1 MRENEEFNRC
11 PMCENHCPEDAPECG
26 RGRRYFEESGMRYTA
41 AEYGDEHRRHH
52 DVPPRRHCG
61 GHPDMPEEGGRH
73 FREHDHPMAEERRG
87 CHGRGPGEFD
97 GDSREHSGRRPHPE
111 FLRDPESLEGMF
123 MMCARKMRHNARRR
137 FGSTQDRIIRI
148 LDENGGTMGQKA
160 LQELLRVQPGSISE
174 ILAKMEEKGL
184 INRSR
189 DDEDKRASLITL
201 QTEALPDSDETSCF
215 SVLSEEEKESLKELL
230 KKVLEANKPE

>member
-1 MRENEEFNRC
+1 
-11 PMCENHCPEDAPECG
+11 
-26 RGRRYFEESGMRYTA
+26 
-41 AEYGDEHRRHH
+41 
-52 DVPPRRHCG
+52 
-61 GHPDMPEEGGRH
+61 
-73 FREHDHPMAEERRG
+73 
-87 CHGRGPGEFD
+87 
-97 GDSREHSGRRPHPE
+97 
-111 FLRDPESLEGMF
+111 
-123 MMCARKMRHNARRR
+123 MMCARRMHHNAPRR

-184 INRSR
+184 ISRSR

-215 SVLSEEEKESLKELL
+215 SVLSEEEKETLRCLL
-230 KKVLEANKPE
+230 QKVLNTEMPE

>member
-1 MRENEEFNRC
+1 
-11 PMCENHCPEDAPECG
+11 
-26 RGRRYFEESGMRYTA
+26 
-41 AEYGDEHRRHH
+41 
-52 DVPPRRHCG
+52 
-61 GHPDMPEEGGRH
+61 
-73 FREHDHPMAEERRG
+73 
-87 CHGRGPGEFD
+87 
-97 GDSREHSGRRPHPE
+97 
-111 FLRDPESLEGMF
+111 
-123 MMCARKMRHNARRR
+123 MMCARRMRHNVRRR

>member
-1 MRENEEFNRC
+1 
-11 PMCENHCPEDAPECG
+11 MCENHCPEDAPECG
-26 RGRRYFEESGMRYTA
+26 RGRRYFEEGGMRYTA
-41 AEYGDEHRRHH
+41 AEYRDEHRRHH
-52 DVPPRRHCG
+52 DAPPRRHCG
-61 GHPDMPEEGGRH
+61 GHPGMPEEGRRH
-73 FREHDHPMAEERRG
+73 SREHGHPMEEERRG
-87 CHGRGPGEFD
+87 CHGRGHRMFEEGPEAFD
-97 GDSREHSGRRPHPE
+97 GDPREHGGRRPHPE
-111 FLRDPESLEGMF
+111 FFRDPESLEGMF
-123 MMCARKMRHNARRR
+123 IACARRMRHNARRR

-184 INRSR
+184 ISRSR

-215 SVLSEEEKESLKELL
+215 SVLSEEEKETLRSLLQ
-230 KKVLEANKPE
+230 KVLNTETAE